1 MLVDHIHDNVI
12 YFFLHVIEIFFY
24 AFMILE
30 ILPFGFLKKI
40 KNLQVILYFIEQVS
54 HATLFGREK
63 TN

>member
-1 MLVDHIHDNVI
+1 
-12 YFFLHVIEIFFY
+12 
-24 AFMILE
+24 MILE